1 MHLRS
6 AVPASGYLL
15 RLHTAAPWRGSG
27 TAPHHSLSERLG
39 PRWDFSVLVL
49 GMTGYE
55 VNVVARLA
63 RVPSCS
69 CAFGALVPVTR
80 PAALHCTTAPL
91 LSVAASPPSL
101 LFAGNR
107 KGTWETEP
115 GPIATDTPPCPAPDH
130 PPMAMARQPLTAL
143 RHLPPREGRP
153 CSRPS
158 SNKRHPETRQPL
170 TEAAGRPPR
179 SFRYTCLVSSSR
191 LSLQLYPCFRSP
203 TPVLSIS
210 LHRTLNADRGPA
222 ETALHSP
229 HLVVSARVSSVA
241 WRYYKSTASP
251 LLSGRP

>member
-27 TAPHHSLSERLG
+27 TVPHHSLSERLE
-39 PRWDFSVLVL
+39 PRWDSRYWHD
-49 GMTGYE
+49 GYE
-55 VNVVARLA
+55 RECLLVSLA
-63 RVPSCS
+63 CPCS
-69 CAFGALVPVTR
+69 CHSPSG
-80 PAALHCTTAPL
+80 TA
-91 LSVAASPPSL
+91 LSVCCRQTSISSF
-101 LFAGNR
+101 FAGNR
-107 KGTWETEP
+107 NLGRTAP
-115 GPIATDTPPCPAPDH
+115 SLLIPPLVRRQT
-130 PPMAMARQPLTAL
+130 PMAHQLLTAL
-143 RHLPPREGRP
+143 RQLPPRKGQL

-241 WRYYKSTASP
+241 WRYYKSTAPP